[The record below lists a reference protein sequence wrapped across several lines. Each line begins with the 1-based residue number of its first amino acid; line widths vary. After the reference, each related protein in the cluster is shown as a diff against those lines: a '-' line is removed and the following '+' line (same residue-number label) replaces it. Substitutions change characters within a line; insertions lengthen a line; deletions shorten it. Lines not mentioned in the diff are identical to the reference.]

1 MYRSHLNWN
10 PTLRNSALD
19 DSLLSSHEVV
29 VKEESEKI
37 EEVND
42 QSAPKQNAEDQHA
55 PDEDLKL

>member
-1 MYRSHLNWN
+1 M
-10 PTLRNSALD
+10 RNSALD

-42 QSAPKQNAEDQHA
+42 QSTPKQNAEDQHA